1 MSPLAAATLA
11 AAETNDVG
19 MSTPALGD
27 EPEMTATETEVA
39 EAVVGEIVDDAA
51 ILQKAIDE
59 ATLDGTKPA
68 EMVHIASRTGKG
80 FLTIDPEQT
89 EWTPIQL
96 VQLKALKIETQGAD
110 AIPMPFVMHFLYL
123 CQVRDLD
130 PWLKEAYLITHGKRF
145 YSKQDK
151 AWVDKRE
158 YTTVIAIDG
167 FRKRGEDTG
176 QYMGQVGPEWC
187 GEDLVWRDGWNP
199 KWGSPTMARVG
210 ILRQGNP
217 GPTWGVAA
225 FEEFCPMLPEWSG
238 YGEKRQKT
246 GRMIPA
252 EMWTKMG
259 ANQIA
264 KCAEAQGFRKTFPRQ
279 MSGLYAEEEF
289 DRAKVEYQQSQEDER
304 QRELAARLH
313 EAREAQQSAAPVVGE
328 VIPNG
333 APDAQVRAGE
343 PVSVGQAARE
353 TVSDLRAAARTPRGE
368 TRAPGRAPSGGSA
381 QSSAPLPDQLVWL
394 REEILML
401 SELHE
406 MPRDDLFKR
415 QIARSGKPLVEFTAD
430 ELVALVMP
438 MRAPAAAKMR
448 AKGRGAEAAA
458 YETAPAGARPL
469 ADLLGRP
476 NAGVEDVDPTKPHAF
491 TNQEG
496 VCRWCEGY
504 DDERIHQV

>member
-1 MSPLAAATLA
+1 
-11 AAETNDVG
+11 
-19 MSTPALGD
+19 
-27 EPEMTATETEVA
+27 MTATDTETIEG
-39 EAVVGEIVDDAA
+39 VVVDDDAE
-51 ILQKAIDE
+51 LQRAIDE
-59 ATLDGTKPA
+59 VTLDGTKPA

-89 EWTPIQL
+89 EWTPTQL

-145 YSKQDK
+145 YSDK
-151 AWVDKRE
+151 DQAWVDKRE
-158 YTTVIAIDG
+158 FTTVIAIDG

-225 FEEFCPMLPEWSG
+225 FDEFCPLIPEYSG
-238 YGEKRQKT
+238 YGRNRQKT
-246 GRMIPA
+246 GRMIPT

-304 QRELAARLH
+304 QREVAARVH
-313 EAREAQQSAAPVVGE
+313 AARGAKENAAPVEGE
-328 VIPNG
+328 VVPNG
-333 APDAQVRAGE
+333 APARAGE
-343 PVSVGQAARE
+343 PVPVSQTARE
-353 TVSDLRAAARTPRGE
+353 TVEQMRAQTRAPRGE
-368 TRAPGRAPSGGSA
+368 SRAPASA
-381 QSSAPLPDQLVWL
+381 LGARSQPADDADRLVWL
-394 REEILML
+394 RAEAAHLAQVFG
-401 SELHE
+401 
-406 MPRDDLFKR
+406 MPKEKLFAR
-415 QIARSGKPLVEFTAD
+415 QVDVAGKPLDAFNVA
-430 ELVALVMP
+430 ELLTIVLP
-438 MRAPAAAKMR
+438 MREPAAAKMR
-448 AKGRGAEAAA
+448 AQGQGAQAAA
-458 YETAPAGARPL
+458 YETVPQGAVMSL
-469 ADLLGRP
+469 ENLLGQ
-476 NAGVEDVDPTKPHAF
+476 AGEPVVVGPAEPHEFEDAG
-491 TNQEG
+491 G
-496 VCRWCEGY
+496 VCKDCGREQG
-504 DDERIHQV
+504 ELVHAV